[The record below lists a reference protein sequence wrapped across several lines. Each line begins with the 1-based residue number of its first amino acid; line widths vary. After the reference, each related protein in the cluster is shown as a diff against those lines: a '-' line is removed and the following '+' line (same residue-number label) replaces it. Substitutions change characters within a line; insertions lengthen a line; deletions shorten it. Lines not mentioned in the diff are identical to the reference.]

1 MKYPWFKSLH
11 NTKLFSKNIIQ
22 SVTNKK
28 MTMSYK
34 SYELENKIKKILNV
48 KYVVLT
54 TSGTSALMM
63 ATIASEIKSGDIVA
77 APNLTWVATTNPAR
91 IMGGR
96 FILADTKKYSQQID
110 FTDLNKKI
118 KKHKPKLV
126 YLVHLNGKPAYNK
139 KFDELKKKYKFFVIE
154 DAAQAFL
161 SKRNNSSACGTKYDV
176 GCFSLSITKPIHMIY
191 GGFCTT
197 NSKKTAD
204 KLISIRNNGVN
215 AKPENAR
222 LEIASTMGLNLK
234 PSDVHSAVGL
244 ENLRNINLH
253 KNNLRKLHNF
263 YAKYLKSKKIK
274 FINLK
279 GKGVTPCYNEAI
291 IDNRDNFIKFCN
303 ENSIGLHLGIRCLSE
318 TNIKHIKDN
327 FQNSIYL
334 SKNLVRLPSGP
345 GYKTSEIKKII
356 KILNK
361 Y

>member
-11 NTKLFSKNIIQ
+11 NTSLFSKNIIH
-22 SVTNKK
+22 SVKNKK
-28 MTMSYK
+28 MTMGHK
-34 SYELENKIKKILNV
+34 SYELENRIKKILKV
-48 KYVVLT
+48 KYAVLT

-63 ATIASEIKSGDIVA
+63 ATVASEIKSGDIVV

-91 IMGGR
+91 IMGGK
-96 FILADTKKYSQQID
+96 FILVDTKKYSQQVD
-110 FTDLNKKI
+110 FNELNQKI
-118 KKHKPKLV
+118 KKYRPKLV
-126 YLVHLNGKPAYNK
+126 YLVHLNGKPTYNK
-139 KFDELKKKYKFFVIE
+139 DFDKLKKKYKFFVIE

-161 SKRNNSSACGTKYDV
+161 SKRNSSSPCGTKYDI

-197 NSKKTAD
+197 NSKKIAD

-215 AKPENAR
+215 SKPENAR
-222 LEIASTMGLNLK
+222 LEIASSMGLNLK

-244 ENLRNINLH
+244 ENLNNISFN
-253 KNNLRKLHNF
+253 KNHLRKLHNF
-263 YAKYLKSKKIK
+263 YNKFLKNNKIK
-274 FINLK
+274 FLNLQ
-279 GKGVTPCYNEAI
+279 GKGITPCYNEAI
-291 IDNRDNFIKFCN
+291 IDNRDNFINFCN
-303 ENSIGLHLGIRCLSE
+303 KNSIGLHLGIRCLSE

-327 FQNSIYL
+327 FQNSIHL

-345 GYKTSEIKKII
+345 GYKINEIKEVI